1 MSTFQ
6 RAQYVEVAKVIAKL
20 DSLDE
25 GERAYVAAKCAMD
38 FLKDNSRFN
47 DKRFYEA
54 AGIAPA
60 MAATLKG
67 VAAQANTKVAAVT
80 GKLSPDQLWMEV

>member
-6 RAQYVEVAKVIAKL
+6 RQQYVEIAKVIAKL

-25 GERAYVAAKCAMD
+25 GERAYVAAKFAVD
-38 FLKDNSRFN
+38 FQRDNPRFN

-54 AGIAPA
+54 ADVPPHLRVALAGNAKRAVARPEPAPC
-60 MAATLKG
+60 T
-67 VAAQANTKVAAVT
+67 T
-80 GKLSPDQLWMEV
+80 